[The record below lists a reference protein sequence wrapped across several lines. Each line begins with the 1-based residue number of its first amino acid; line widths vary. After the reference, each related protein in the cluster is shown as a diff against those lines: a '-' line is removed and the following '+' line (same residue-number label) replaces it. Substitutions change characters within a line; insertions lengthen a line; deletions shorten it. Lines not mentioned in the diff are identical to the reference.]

1 MGVHFQVNPPPLV
14 FGDLYDFVELTAD
27 ASGYGPC
34 KLETWVW
41 QLWQLQRKIV
51 SEWQLPVSLRHMLLA
66 KMTSLDSCY
75 SRSQSTFKKGDV
87 HSSSNKQIFKLQF
100 RCHINFKH
108 NQSIIKAYHKFRI
121 WFISYHYLHHLLYKY
136 LEIKLSKPMW
146 IYLHEMSWSNM
157 SRGIRLREKNQP
169 PESLNGS
176 ESSSESCYRRKN
188 GPTCSHGIPSSCAQQ
203 TFSTKTAWKKPWKCL
218 RQIHKFTLT
227 MLTLADIAVF
237 SCGPLDFIGHL
248 A

>member
-1 MGVHFQVNPPPLV
+1 MFTHQV
-14 FGDLYDFVELTAD
+14 
-27 ASGYGPC
+27 
-34 KLETWVW
+34 
-41 QLWQLQRKIV
+41 
-51 SEWQLPVSLRHMLLA
+51 
-66 KMTSLDSCY
+66 TSKYSNYNLDVISI
-75 SRSQSTFKKGDV
+75 
-87 HSSSNKQIFKLQF
+87 SN
-100 RCHINFKH
+100 
-108 NQSIIKAYHKFRI
+108 IIKALSKHIIDFIYDLYHI
-121 WFISYHYLHHLLYKY
+121 TICIICKY

-157 SRGIRLREKNQP
+157 SREFVFVKKINPLNP
-169 PESLNGS
+169 LNGS

-203 TFSTKTAWKKPWKCL
+203 TFSTKTAWKKRWKCL

-237 SCGPLDFIGHL
+237 SCGPLDFIRHL